1 MTQAVHRAFRVLE
14 ALVANTPDAPLGTIA
29 KQTELS
35 PATTYRILQTLV
47 ADGYAVS
54 LEGGRYRPGPKL
66 LAVAGQMMV
75 SMDYSV
81 PAREALLH
89 LQEFTPE
96 TVHFGVLAGDHAQYV
111 DKLEGRRPYRLASVL
126 GMTLTLHCT
135 SIGKAILASLPQ
147 TQLQRLIEP
156 GRLVPHT
163 PRTIT
168 DPERMQ
174 RELAWIRE
182 HGFAIDDEEDR
193 EGVRCLAAPV
203 FDQVGDVMG
212 AVSVSAPA
220 VHLSFPDAMALA
232 PHVTDAAHHVSLA
245 LGAPPSALPTAP
257 QETT

>member
-1 MTQAVHRAFRVLE
+1 MTQAVHRALRILE
-14 ALVANTPDAPLGTIA
+14 ALVANAPDAQLGDIA

-47 ADGYAVS
+47 ADGYAVD
-54 LEGGRYRPGPKL
+54 LNGGRYRPGSKIL
-66 LAVAGQMMV
+66 SVAGQMMV
-75 SMDYSV
+75 SMDYSAA
-81 PAREALLH
+81 ARAALLD

-135 SIGKAILASLPQ
+135 SIGKAILAYLPEA
-147 TQLQRLIEP
+147 QLHRLIEP
-156 GRLVPHT
+156 ERLVAHT

-168 DPERMQ
+168 DPERLH
-174 RELAWIRE
+174 RELAWVRQ

-203 FDQVGDVMG
+203 FDQVGFVMG

-220 VHLSFPDAMALA
+220 VHLSFPDALALA
-232 PHVTDAAHHVSLA
+232 PHVIAAANQVSRA
-245 LGAPPSALPTAP
+245 LGAPAHALPGP
-257 QETT
+257 SQESA